1 MRIFSCLN
9 LSRVTSLFPSQIYI
23 SWQKNV
29 ASFPHEIFSFLLSFK
44 LLFFFLVA
52 TIVLRHQTLEI
63 HYQIQFF
70 FLPITYRYLP
80 VSLSLSI
87 SLSYLLRSLAEKS
100 AKRADYKIY
109 ADDGTG
115 FGSVWEPVR
124 KNGLARALAINQ
136 GSALNPAR
144 WRVGVGGGGGRGG
157 TYTGSVLGPE
167 T

>member
-1 MRIFSCLN
+1 M
-9 LSRVTSLFPSQIYI
+9 
-23 SWQKNV
+23 
-29 ASFPHEIFSFLLSFK
+29 
-44 LLFFFLVA
+44 
-52 TIVLRHQTLEI
+52 
-63 HYQIQFF
+63 
-70 FLPITYRYLP
+70 P
-80 VSLSLSI
+80 VSLSI

-144 WRVGVGGGGGRGG
+144 WRVGVGGGGGGGRGG
-157 TYTGSVLGPE
+157 PYTGSVLGPE